1 MDHDNDKK
9 RLHEDSD
16 NSEIKKHKP
25 LDVLSEDGPL
35 TQKDVVYFKKEAIW
49 RQMRSYKQKCTLL
62 TRDLNDIKLNYE
74 SNERKINVLDSWYEL
89 IINLFGVKTELN
101 VELNETI
108 LIKLTNV
115 PIGDLDAL
123 LEKRR
128 AQLLTILS
136 PIIENSKLSNIDK
149 SDVLEK
155 IEVLNAEVATL
166 KSENNT
172 LSKLKSQFESKVE
185 DLQAQLLTLVKD
197 NDRRSSKTL
206 RRIDESLTNGSDV
219 KEEASET
226 VKSEVNKDTTVKNE
240 NSVDNEEFERISSE
254 IEELKNDNRLLKE
267 LMNQINTNYDKVVKE
282 NLQLSDKLE
291 NLNENDLINSV
302 SYQELAAHNKELNE
316 SVNNLQK
323 INDTTVNKLNEL
335 ENKQTNVKHLLDK
348 ELREENETL
357 KQQLQK
363 SENDLVRIRTAR
375 DELLSKQTILKA
387 DFENQ
392 TTNDELNKLN
402 KVLNNRINALESE
415 RHETGDNSKINE
427 LSKDELIQR
436 INMLNSE
443 IKEIEQAFQ
452 ETREN
457 SLSKLMSVTDQENM
471 VKKLTIEKTKADQKY
486 FASMRLKDSLSSENK
501 ILKTQINKSQELV
514 SKLNDLEKS
523 YLDKIEILTKSN
535 NDFKIIRQSALQE
548 NSKLQE
554 SLRAIDVRKAS
565 LEKELSGM
573 KDKYSDKVQETTSF
587 TQELNEKNLM
597 IGKLEHKL
605 KSTESLLKKY
615 KTNNTSSILQEDER
629 QLEAL
634 RSIAKCSVCSKNWKD
649 TAITVCGHV
658 FCLGCTQERLAARL
672 RRCPTCNKGFSA
684 NDLLSIHL

>member
-1 MDHDNDKK
+1 M
-9 RLHEDSD
+9 
-16 NSEIKKHKP
+16 
-25 LDVLSEDGPL
+25 
-35 TQKDVVYFKKEAIW
+35 
-49 RQMRSYKQKCTLL
+49 
-62 TRDLNDIKLNYE
+62 
-74 SNERKINVLDSWYEL
+74 
-89 IINLFGVKTELN
+89 
-101 VELNETI
+101 
-108 LIKLTNV
+108 
-115 PIGDLDAL
+115 
-123 LEKRR
+123 
-128 AQLLTILS
+128 
-136 PIIENSKLSNIDK
+136 
-149 SDVLEK
+149 
-155 IEVLNAEVATL
+155 
-166 KSENNT
+166 KSEENND
-172 LSKLKSQFESKVE
+172 S
-185 DLQAQLLTLVKD
+185 
-197 NDRRSSKTL
+197 
-206 RRIDESLTNGSDV
+206 
-219 KEEASET
+219 
-226 VKSEVNKDTTVKNE
+226 TVKNE
-240 NSVDNEEFERISSE
+240 NSIDKEEFERISLE
-254 IEELKNDNRLLKE
+254 IEELKSDNRLLKD
-267 LMNQINTNYDKVVKE
+267 LMNQINANYDKVVKE

-291 NLNENDLINSV
+291 NLNENDLINSAM
-302 SYQELAAHNKELNE
+302 YQELAAHNKQLNE

-348 ELREENETL
+348 ELKEENETL

-387 DFENQ
+387 DLENQ

-402 KVLNNRINALESE
+402 KVLNERINTLEGK
-415 RHETGDNSKINE
+415 RHETSDNSKINE

-436 INMLNSE
+436 VNMLNSE

-457 SLSKLMSVTDQENM
+457 SLSKLMSVTDQENL

-554 SLRAIDVRKAS
+554 SYRAIEVRKAS
-565 LEKELSGM
+565 LEKELSSM
-573 KDKYSDKVQETTSF
+573 KDKYSDKVQENTSF
-587 TQELNEKNLM
+587 TQEINEKNLM

>member
-1 MDHDNDKK
+1 MDYDNDKK

-16 NSEIKKHKP
+16 NSEVKKHKP

-49 RQMRSYKQKCTLL
+49 RQMKSYKQKCTLL
-62 TRDLNDIKLNYE
+62 AKDVNDIKQNYE

-89 IINLFGVKTELN
+89 IINLFGEKTALN
-101 VELNETI
+101 VELNETL

-128 AQLLTILS
+128 KQLLTILS
-136 PIIENSKLSNIDK
+136 PVVENSKLSNIDK

-155 IEVLNAEVATL
+155 VEALNAEVATL

-185 DLQAQLLTLVKD
+185 DLQTQLLTLVKN
-197 NDRRSSKTL
+197 NDRKSSKTL
-206 RRIDESLTNGSDV
+206 QRIDESLTNGSDI
-219 KEEASET
+219 KEETAEN
-226 VKSEVNKDTTVKNE
+226 VKSETNNNTADKDG
-240 NSVDNEEFERISSE
+240 NSVDNEEFERISLE
-254 IEELKNDNRLLKE
+254 IEELKSDNRLLKE
-267 LMNQINTNYDKVVKE
+267 LMNQINANYNKVVEE
-282 NLQLSDKLE
+282 NLLLSNKLE

-302 SYQELAAHNKELNE
+302 MYQELAAHNKQLNE
-316 SVNNLQK
+316 NVNNLQK

-335 ENKQTNVKHLLDK
+335 ESKQANVKHLLDK
-348 ELREENETL
+348 ELRDENENL

-387 DFENQ
+387 DLENQ
-392 TTNDELNKLN
+392 TTNSELNKLN
-402 KVLNNRINALESE
+402 KVLNERINNLEKE
-415 RHETGDNSKINE
+415 RHDTSDNDKISE

-436 INMLNSE
+436 VSMLNSE

-457 SLSKLMSVTDQENM
+457 SISKLTSITDQENL

-501 ILKTQINKSQELV
+501 ILKAQVNKSQELV
-514 SKLNDLEKS
+514 NKLNELEKS

-554 SLRAIDVRKAS
+554 TLKSIEVRKAS
-565 LEKELSGM
+565 LEKEILSM
-573 KDKYSDKVQETTSF
+573 KEKHSDKIKENTNL
-587 TQELNEKNLM
+587 TQELNEKNLSL
-597 IGKLEHKL
+597 GKLEHKL

>member
-1 MDHDNDKK
+1 MDYDNDKK

-16 NSEIKKHKP
+16 NSEVKKHKP
-25 LDVLSEDGPL
+25 LDVLSNDGPL

-62 TRDLNDIKLNYE
+62 TKDLNDIKQNYE

-89 IINLFGVKTELN
+89 IINLFGEKADLN
-101 VELNETI
+101 VELNETL

-128 AQLLTILS
+128 KQLLTILS
-136 PIIENSKLSNIDK
+136 PVIENSKLSNIDK

-155 IEVLNAEVATL
+155 VESLNAEVTTL

-185 DLQAQLLTLVKD
+185 DLQTQLLTLVKN
-197 NDRRSSKTL
+197 NDRKSSKTL
-206 RRIDESLTNGSDV
+206 QRIDESLTNGSDV
-219 KEEASET
+219 KEETTET
-226 VKSEVNKDTTVKNE
+226 VKSETNNNTADKDG
-240 NSVDNEEFERISSE
+240 NSVNNEEFERISLE
-254 IEELKNDNRLLKE
+254 IDELKSDNRLLKE
-267 LMNQINTNYDKVVKE
+267 LMSQINANYNKVVEE
-282 NLQLSDKLE
+282 NLLLSNKLE

-302 SYQELAAHNKELNE
+302 MYQELAAHNKQLNE

-348 ELREENETL
+348 ELREENENL

-387 DFENQ
+387 DLENQ

-402 KVLNNRINALESE
+402 KVLNERINSLEKE
-415 RHETGDNSKINE
+415 RHDTSDNNKIGE

-436 INMLNSE
+436 VNMLNSE

-457 SLSKLMSVTDQENM
+457 SISKLTGITDQENL

-486 FASMRLKDSLSSENK
+486 FASMRLKDSLSSENR
-501 ILKTQINKSQELV
+501 ILKAQINKSQELV
-514 SKLNDLEKS
+514 NKLNDLEKS

-554 SLRAIDVRKAS
+554 TLKSIEVRKAS
-565 LEKELSGM
+565 LEKEMLSIKEKHG
-573 KDKYSDKVQETTSF
+573 DKVKENISL
-587 TQELNEKNLM
+587 TQELNEKNLAL
-597 IGKLEHKL
+597 GKFEHKL

>member
-89 IINLFGVKTELN
+89 IINLFGVKKELN

-108 LIKLTNV
+108 LIQLTNV

-206 RRIDESLTNGSDV
+206 QRIDESLTNGSDV

-240 NSVDNEEFERISSE
+240 NSVDNEEFERIS
-254 IEELKNDNRLLKE
+254 
-267 LMNQINTNYDKVVKE
+267 
-282 NLQLSDKLE
+282 
-291 NLNENDLINSV
+291 
-302 SYQELAAHNKELNE
+302 
-316 SVNNLQK
+316 
-323 INDTTVNKLNEL
+323 
-335 ENKQTNVKHLLDK
+335 
-348 ELREENETL
+348 
-357 KQQLQK
+357 
-363 SENDLVRIRTAR
+363 
-375 DELLSKQTILKA
+375 
-387 DFENQ
+387 
-392 TTNDELNKLN
+392 
-402 KVLNNRINALESE
+402 
-415 RHETGDNSKINE
+415 
-427 LSKDELIQR
+427 
-436 INMLNSE
+436 
-443 IKEIEQAFQ
+443 
-452 ETREN
+452 
-457 SLSKLMSVTDQENM
+457 
-471 VKKLTIEKTKADQKY
+471 
-486 FASMRLKDSLSSENK
+486 
-501 ILKTQINKSQELV
+501 
-514 SKLNDLEKS
+514 
-523 YLDKIEILTKSN
+523 
-535 NDFKIIRQSALQE
+535 
-548 NSKLQE
+548 
-554 SLRAIDVRKAS
+554 
-565 LEKELSGM
+565 
-573 KDKYSDKVQETTSF
+573 
-587 TQELNEKNLM
+587 
-597 IGKLEHKL
+597 
-605 KSTESLLKKY
+605 
-615 KTNNTSSILQEDER
+615 
-629 QLEAL
+629 
-634 RSIAKCSVCSKNWKD
+634 
-649 TAITVCGHV
+649 
-658 FCLGCTQERLAARL
+658 
-672 RRCPTCNKGFSA
+672 
-684 NDLLSIHL
+684 